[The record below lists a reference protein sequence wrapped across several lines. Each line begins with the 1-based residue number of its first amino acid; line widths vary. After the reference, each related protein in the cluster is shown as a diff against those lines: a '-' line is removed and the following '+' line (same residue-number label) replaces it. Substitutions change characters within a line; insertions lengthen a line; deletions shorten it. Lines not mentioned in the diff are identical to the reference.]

1 MEVNMRTLPL
11 SEVKMKLS
19 EIVDRVASTDDE
31 VTITKNG
38 RPAAIIMSIDEYE
51 SIMATQ
57 EILSDKEFMD
67 EIRENIKNFDKD
79 AKIYTLEEL
88 FDE

>member
-1 MEVNMRTLPL
+1 MKTLPL

-38 RPAAIIMSIDEYE
+38 RPAAVIMSIDEYE
-51 SIMATQ
+51 SIMETRAIT
-57 EILSDKEFMD
+57 SDKEFMD

-88 FDE
+88 FDD

>member
-1 MEVNMRTLPL
+1 MKTLPL

-38 RPAAIIMSIDEYE
+38 RPAAVIMSIDEFE
-51 SIMATQ
+51 SIMATR
-57 EILSDKEFMD
+57 EITSDKEFMD
-67 EIRENIKNFDKD
+67 EIRESITAFDRGEGKM
-79 AKIYTLEEL
+79 YTLEEL
-88 FDE
+88 FED